1 MTVSPFGSLPLDA
14 GAQKSGTEPYAQDLR
29 LLSHAA
35 DTANAFQAAGA
46 GREFS
51 ISIDRVSHEVVVR
64 IVDSQTRD
72 VIEQTPAAY
81 LLQLRDYYSSLK

>member
-1 MTVSPFGSLPLDA
+1 MNVSPLGTVPPDVGSP
-14 GAQKSGTEPYAQDLR
+14 KSGPEPYAQDLR
-29 LLSHAA
+29 LLSQAA
-35 DTANAFQAAGA
+35 DKANSFQAAGA

-64 IVDSQTRD
+64 IVDSRTRD